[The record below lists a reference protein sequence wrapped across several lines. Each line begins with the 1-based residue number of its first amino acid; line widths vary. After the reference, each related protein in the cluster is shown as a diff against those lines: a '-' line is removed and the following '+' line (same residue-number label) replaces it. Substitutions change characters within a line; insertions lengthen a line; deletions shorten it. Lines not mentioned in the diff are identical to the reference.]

1 MFRQYGIFDQKL
13 YLMTIH
19 DHNQNEYFYPELFT
33 NNENNMMTKIAKFET
48 QILHNYRLIEV
59 QNAKKEHLFFYD
71 RSEKKLNVYNIG
83 TLDGSDESQVWNM
96 DYMNSENLIIS
107 ITNFDYDPRAKYFID
122 NEILQ
127 YVWNG
132 DLFLINLFTGKKEKM
147 SFSNEILQG

>member
-33 NNENNMMTKIAKFET
+33 NNENNMMTKIAQFET
-48 QILHNYRLIEV
+48 KMLHNYRLIEV

-83 TLDGSDESQVWNM
+83 GLDGSDESQIWNM
-96 DYMNSENLIIS
+96 DYMNNENLIIS
-107 ITNFDYDPRAKYFID
+107 ISKFDYDPHAKYFID

-147 SFSNEILQG
+147 CFSKEILQG

>member
-1 MFRQYGIFDQKL
+1 
-13 YLMTIH
+13 MTIH